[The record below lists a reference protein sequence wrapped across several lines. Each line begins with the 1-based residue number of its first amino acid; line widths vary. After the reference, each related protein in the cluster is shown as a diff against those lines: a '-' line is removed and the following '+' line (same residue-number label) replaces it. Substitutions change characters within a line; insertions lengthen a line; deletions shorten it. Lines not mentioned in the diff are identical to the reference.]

1 LPQVYVKPLQQML
14 QQAERMETLL
24 KDLLWL
30 SRIESEQGIEAH
42 APVDIRALLAE
53 LQDELRTAYP
63 QRKIELELAVDY
75 KVTGDYREL
84 YSAVSNLVVN
94 AIKYSADYS
103 VVKISWS
110 QRDGSYYLTVSDQG
124 IGVDASNIPR
134 LTERFYRVEDSRSA
148 SCGGGTGLG
157 LAIVKHVAASH
168 GARLQIESKLGK
180 GSSFSLVFP
189 VQGKIATQPRVRASV
204 A

>member
-1 LPQVYVKPLQQML
+1 M
-14 QQAERMETLL
+14 
-24 KDLLWL
+24 
-30 SRIESEQGIEAH
+30 
-42 APVDIRALLAE
+42 
-53 LQDELRTAYP
+53 
-63 QRKIELELAVDY
+63 AVDY

-94 AIKYSADYS
+94 AIKYSADDS

-148 SCGGGTGLG
+148 GCGGGTGLG